1 MLIIRVSPT
10 RVHVESG
17 SPLPSGSTAAP
28 EVLFRLDDCWADY
41 AVTAVFE
48 GNDRTC
54 YLSNLAGDVAYA
66 MPWECVS
73 EAGVVTVRVFGI
85 NESGRATTLP
95 ATLQV
100 FDSGLPGALPAP
112 PTPSAYEQYVNDV
125 QANADRAAAA
135 ATSAAGD
142 AADVAAAVEAARKL
156 V

>member
-28 EVLFRLDDCWADY
+28 EVTFRLDDSWAGY

-48 GNDRTC
+48 GNDQTR
-54 YLSNLAGDVAYA
+54 YLTNLADGVAYA
-66 MPWECVS
+66 MPWECVT
-73 EAGVVTVRVFGI
+73 EAGVVTVRVFGV

-100 FDSGLPGALPAP
+100 FDSGLPGAMPAP
-112 PTPSAYEQYVNDV
+112 PTPTAYEQYVN
-125 QANADRAAAA
+125 NLI
-135 ATSAAGD
+135 SAALLPGLD
-142 AADVAAAVEAARKL
+142 SFIQS
-156 V
+156 